1 MAFLGATFDATQVE
15 PQGDYT
21 PVPPGEYAVQI
32 IASDMVE
39 TSTKTGQMLKLEM
52 EIIEGDQA
60 GRKLFDRLNL
70 DNPNAQAVEIAQR
83 QLSAICHAVGKMSV
97 QDSEELHMLPM
108 IAVVKVDPP
117 RTDKKTGK
125 EYGPSNS
132 IKTYKA
138 LGNAAPAASG
148 GFGGGGFKPAQQAST
163 AQPSGQ
169 ASSAPWKRTA
179 A

>member
-21 PVPPGEYAVQI
+21 PIPPGEYKVQI
-32 IASDMVE
+32 TSSEMVE
-39 TSTKTGQMLKLEM
+39 TKAGSGHMLKLEV

-83 QLSAICHAVGKMSV
+83 TLSAICHAVGKLSV

-117 RTDKKTGK
+117 RTGKDGK

-138 LGNAAPAASG
+138 LANGGGQAQAG
-148 GFGGGGFKPAQQAST
+148 GFGGGGFKPAQQT
-163 AQPSGQ
+163 AQTGSGQ
-169 ASSAPWKRTA
+169 TATAPWKRSA

>member
-1 MAFLGATFDATQVE
+1 MAFLGGTFDASQVE

-21 PVPPGEYAVQI
+21 PIPPGEYKVQI
-32 IASDMVE
+32 LSSEMVE
-39 TSTKTGQMLKLEM
+39 NSAKTGHMLKLEL

-83 QLSAICHAVGKMSV
+83 QLSAICHAVGKLSV

-117 RTDKKTGK
+117 RSANGK
-125 EYGPSNS
+125 EYGPSNA

-138 LGNAAPAASG
+138 AGGAAPAASG
-148 GFGGGGFKPAQQAST
+148 GFKPSAAKPTAGGGN
-163 AQPSGQ
+163 
-169 ASSAPWKRTA
+169 APWKRNA